1 MAWKELNEEKKQG
14 GISIDGYA
22 RSPEAENKL
31 NELVA
36 SVFVGPN
43 GQEVIKYLRSISID
57 AVSGPNVTNEHL
69 RHLEGMRY
77 IVAIL
82 LKRITS
88 HNQGGKD
95 ARSRTDNRNK
105 PTIRTSRITK

>member
-1 MAWKELNEEKKQG
+1 MTWENINKDKIPQG
-14 GISIDGYA
+14 VSIDGVP
-22 RSPEAENKL
+22 RSPEAEKKL

-95 ARSRTDNRNK
+95 ARSKTDNRNK
-105 PTIRTSRITK
+105 SIIK

>member
-1 MAWKELNEEKKQG
+1 MAWKDLQEEKKQG

-22 RSPEAENKL
+22 RSPEEENKL

-36 SVFVGPN
+36 SVFAGPN
-43 GQEVIKYLRSISID
+43 GQAVINYLRSISVD
-57 AVSGPNVTNEHL
+57 AVSGPNITNEHL

-82 LKRITS
+82 SRRITS
-88 HNQGGKD
+88 HNQGGTD
-95 ARSRTDNRNK
+95 ARTRTDKPNK
-105 PTIRTSRITK
+105 RIIRTSRITK